1 MKKSKKWTGERLETN
16 IYNETSIEHLHR
28 YALAIELSHNKKILD
43 IASGEGYGSNLLAK
57 GASHVTGVDIDA
69 GVIQEAIE
77 KYKRQNLDFI
87 TGTVENIP
95 AADKQFDV
103 VVSFETLEHI
113 TNHDRMISEVKRVL
127 RPDGLII
134 ISTPNKKNYS
144 DKHSYKN
151 PFHLKELYPE
161 EFGDLLKKYFKNV
174 LVFSQQIALSSVITI
189 ADANGLKIYKGDYDA
204 IRTDNAENPL
214 YCIALAS
221 DELLPEISNSLFNG
235 ESILAKAIS
244 EKENMATKTFTYKFG
259 HTILYPAKMLKRL
272 FKKKKSQE

>member
-1 MKKSKKWTGERLETN
+1 MKKSKKWTGERLETH

-28 YALAIELSHNKKILD
+28 YALAMELTHNKKVLD

-57 GASHVTGVDIDA
+57 DARHVTGVDIDA
-69 GVIQEAIE
+69 GVIQEAKE
-77 KYKRQNLDFI
+77 KYQRQNLEFT

-103 VVSFETLEHI
+103 VVSFETIEHI
-113 TNHDRMISEVKRVL
+113 TNHDTMISEVKRVL

-144 DKHSYKN
+144 DKTSYKN
-151 PFHLKELYPE
+151 PFHMKELYPE
-161 EFGDLLKKYFKNV
+161 EFRDLLKKYFKNV
-174 LVFSQQIALSSVITI
+174 VVFSQQIALSSVITI
-189 ADANGLKIYKGDYDA
+189 ADADGLKIYKGDYEA

-235 ESILAKAIS
+235 ESILAKALS
-244 EKENMATKTFTYKFG
+244 EKKNRPIKIFTYKFV
-259 HTILYPAKMLKRL
+259 HTILYPARMLKRL
-272 FKKKKSQE
+272 FKKKD